1 MDNKDINQQ
10 KAEEME
16 KNNNW
21 HSALA
26 IYQAIINKDPNNVEI
41 LSKIGWCQS
50 RLKNYDKAIN
60 TFKKIIEL
68 DPNKAKWYYMLGY
81 QYYAQED
88 WQNAIDWFKK
98 AIDIYPEYFIVKYR
112 LGYALTQVSGT
123 IYRLKRPEYLEAFKH
138 FEDCQIIWENMP
150 EERKNMSKSVFADV
164 CFQKGKIYAEREEW
178 EQAIKCFKKTISLKP
193 DSVKAQYQL
202 AKSLNNNDKPKE
214 ALKFLPKDNDKYY
227 IQELQ
232 AEIYFKIGKID
243 ESLQI
248 ALNCSKK
255 RNKDYLLRQIS
266 DIYLYKKDLKSA
278 YYYSQKAISFNK
290 NNHKNHLTL
299 GKIYNSSGLLLRARK
314 EVELAINLKKEK
326 YNSEYSEA
334 VGFLKN
340 INKEIIDKNYVKDDE
355 KLFNQLDNF
364 KIEKDKINKGKILK
378 YNSQKGYGFIKSN
391 SESVFFHISNVS
403 REQQAN
409 IRVGTYVVF
418 RIENTTKGL
427 SARDIKIKF

>member
-1 MDNKDINQQ
+1 MKNDNFSQR

-21 HSALA
+21 YDALI
-26 IYQAIINKDPNNVEI
+26 IYQALINEEPNNIVI

-50 RLKNYDKAIN
+50 RLKDYNKAIN
-60 TFKKIIEL
+60 TLKKIIEL
-68 DPNKAKWYYMLGY
+68 DPNKAKWYYMVGY

-88 WQNAIDWFKK
+88 WQNAINWFKK
-98 AIDIYPEYFIVKYR
+98 ALGIYPEYFIVKYR

-123 IYRLKRPEYLEAFKH
+123 IYRLKRTEYLEAFKH

-164 CFQKGKIYAEREEW
+164 CFQQGKIYAEREEW

-193 DSVKAQYQL
+193 DSIKAKYQL
-202 AKSLNNNDKPKE
+202 AKSLNNNEPEE
-214 ALKFLPKDNDKYY
+214 ALRVLPENDDKYY
-227 IQELQ
+227 IKELR
-232 AEIYFKIGKID
+232 AEIYFNLGKID

-248 ALNCSKK
+248 LLSCLKK

-266 DIYLYKKDLKSA
+266 DICLYKKDLKSA
-278 YYYSQKAISFNK
+278 YYYSQKAISLNK

-299 GKIYNSSGLLLRARK
+299 GKIYYSSGLLFYARK
-314 EVELAINLKKEK
+314 AVELSINLKKEK
-326 YNSEYSEA
+326 YKSEYSEA
-334 VGFLKN
+334 VNFLEN
-340 INKEIIDKNYVKDDE
+340 INKDISNKNHVKDDK
-355 KLFNQLDNF
+355 KLFDQLNNF
-364 KIEKDKINKGKILK
+364 TIEKDKINKGKILK

-391 SESVFFHISNVS
+391 SESVFFHISNVFVEH
-403 REQQAN
+403 RGN
-409 IRVGTYVVF
+409 IKAGIYVVF
-418 RIENTTKGL
+418 KIENTTRGL

>member
-150 EERKNMSKSVFADV
+150 EE
-164 CFQKGKIYAEREEW
+164 
-178 EQAIKCFKKTISLKP
+178 KK
-193 DSVKAQYQL
+193 
-202 AKSLNNNDKPKE
+202 
-214 ALKFLPKDNDKYY
+214 KY
-227 IQELQ
+227 E
-232 AEIYFKIGKID
+232 
-243 ESLQI
+243 
-248 ALNCSKK
+248 
-255 RNKDYLLRQIS
+255 
-266 DIYLYKKDLKSA
+266 
-278 YYYSQKAISFNK
+278 
-290 NNHKNHLTL
+290 
-299 GKIYNSSGLLLRARK
+299 
-314 EVELAINLKKEK
+314 
-326 YNSEYSEA
+326 
-334 VGFLKN
+334 
-340 INKEIIDKNYVKDDE
+340 
-355 KLFNQLDNF
+355 
-364 KIEKDKINKGKILK
+364 
-378 YNSQKGYGFIKSN
+378 
-391 SESVFFHISNVS
+391 
-403 REQQAN
+403 
-409 IRVGTYVVF
+409 
-418 RIENTTKGL
+418 
-427 SARDIKIKF
+427 